1 MLFSRDSIV
10 EEANITMT
18 SLLRGQI
25 MFFLVELA
33 FIPLFMVKQQFK
45 KKTIRLTKKKGFFA
59 PKSKLN
65 AQSEKNYI
73 GQKLKNE
80 LMEIILLSAQIIAQ
94 NISF

>member
-45 KKTIRLTKKKGFFA
+45 KTNPT
-59 PKSKLN
+59 N
-65 AQSEKNYI
+65 
-73 GQKLKNE
+73 
-80 LMEIILLSAQIIAQ
+80 
-94 NISF
+94 